1 MQDSLKLSCSLNLTR
16 GFFLFVC
23 FLIIY
28 LFILAVLG
36 LHYFEGF
43 SQAAVSRG
51 YSLLWCLD
59 FLLRWLLL
67 LQSTGFRAHGLH
79 SPGSWAQ
86 ELRSPLQSA
95 GSAVVMHRLSC
106 SAACGILQDQE
117 SNLRLLH
124 WQMDS
129 PPLSHQGT
137 PFPCFY
143 KFVLL
148 LGEMWF
154 KKE

>member
-16 GFFLFVC
+16 VFFC
-23 FLIIY
+23 FFFFNY

-36 LHYFEGF
+36 LHCFEGF
-43 SQAAVSRG
+43 SQAAVSGG
-51 YSLLWCLD
+51 YSSLWCLD
-59 FLLRWLLL
+59 FLLQWLLL
-67 LQSTGFRAHGLH
+67 LHSTGFRAHGLH

-95 GSAVVMHRLSC
+95 GSAVVVHRLGC

-117 SNLRLLH
+117 SNLHLLH

-129 PPLSHQGT
+129 PPLSHQGS

-148 LGEMWF
+148 PGEMWF